1 MYDNAVGTLRERL
14 HRVVIKAASPRT
26 ARIVKSS
33 EAISLHVTK
42 KPYKVSTDGNGFL

>member
-1 MYDNAVGTLRERL
+1 L

-26 ARIVKSS
+26 AGTVKFS

-42 KPYKVSTDGNGFL
+42 KPYKVGTDGSGFL